1 MYLVLCL
8 GVAICWA
15 LCVSLET
22 VKLICFVVFGDGW
35 GAGWVVFLG
44 LLVLGSSWHAGYSLT
59 LPTKSM
65 KNKFM
70 KIVRT
75 QGWVMGHGS
84 RT

>member
-1 MYLVLCL
+1 M
-8 GVAICWA
+8 GG
-15 LCVSLET
+15 
-22 VKLICFVVFGDGW
+22 FF
-35 GAGWVVFLG
+35 FLLTG
-44 LLVLGSSWHAGYSLT
+44 GYSLT
-59 LPTKSM
+59 SPTKSM